1 MGRGGGND
9 VRTKQQTYHCN
20 AEEQRCGKVC
30 CWTLPALVG
39 GLGWGWSVCSTRRR
53 EKKFFPTAEESGV
66 MKIEEDA
73 REISLRRS
81 VGGAF

>member
-1 MGRGGGND
+1 MGKYAVG
-9 VRTKQQTYHCN
+9 
-20 AEEQRCGKVC
+20 RCLR
-30 CWTLPALVG
+30 WLVG
-39 GLGWGWSVCSTRRR
+39 WAGDGRFVVLVGERIN
-53 EKKFFPTAEESGV
+53 FFPTAEESGV

>member
-1 MGRGGGND
+1 VGWAGDGRF
-9 VRTKQQTYHCN
+9 V
-20 AEEQRCGKVC
+20 V
-30 CWTLPALVG
+30 LVG
-39 GLGWGWSVCSTRRR
+39 ERIN
-53 EKKFFPTAEESGV
+53 FFPTAEESGV